1 MNLKEHYIVFPQ
13 AFTKKFCE
21 DVVKYG
27 NMQREHTALI
37 GGQTTVD
44 KLNKKDRNNLRKTR
58 DSNIAWLNDKWIY
71 KEILPFIEEA
81 NKKANW
87 NFDIDVTENLQ
98 FTKYKLNQHYSWHCD
113 SYPEPFNRPDIPSE
127 HGKIRKLSATISL
140 SDPSSYSGGELEFNF
155 NEFNRSKKQ
164 NIRQC
169 TEILPQ
175 GAIVIFPSF
184 VYHRVL
190 PVTKGVRYSLVL
202 WTLGNP
208 YK

>member
-58 DSNIAWLNDKWIY
+58 DSNVAWLNDKWIY

-87 NFDIDVTENLQ
+87 NFDIEVTENL
-98 FTKYKLNQHYSWHCD
+98 
-113 SYPEPFNRPDIPSE
+113 PEPFNRPDIPSE